1 MKNIFSRIILG
12 ASIFLFGAAF
22 SSCTEEM
29 VDINDE
35 ITLGR
40 CMTPTELVAT
50 IKNGEFIEFSWTK
63 SKGATEF
70 LLELYSDEQMT
81 SKVAEKVILA
91 DEIPYTWDLDADMVY
106 YARVKAI
113 NGEGLI
119 DDSNWAVFDRK
130 LETYA
135 IKSSLN
141 PELVDR
147 TVNSITIKWTADPE
161 VDHIRITPA
170 VNAEEEF
177 TRFEVSAEAATA
189 GQAVVTG
196 LNPSV
201 NYTLTVHFKSADRG
215 KVTAWTRPSID
226 GATEVSTSEALLQAI
241 TDKAAVIKVAYSE
254 TPYVIGSAVIG
265 GPIAIYGDATAQ
277 GVQPVIQGGLKI
289 GADAT
294 KIHLEALTFDGL
306 SSADYPHNLTFDA
319 AATLESITVLNCTLN
334 NYLRGILYENSKA
347 PTVGKIH
354 YNDVVVNNVAGD
366 GGDCFDI
373 RGKANISE
381 IVFENSTLNIGART
395 YFRIDANAKLE
406 SITMKNTTLNNLC
419 FANNGNNNGI
429 FNIRALNAA
438 GAAPTFVLKKNVFLN
453 MQDANNRCC
462 LIAKN
467 STSVFPTEIADN
479 FYFNCYD
486 RFFIPQKDGST
497 LKGDDLATAAAEG
510 RTRILVN
517 GSAELTA
524 DPCVDSGRDKLN
536 VTDADVLKAG
546 AGDPRWH
553 SVYVEIPEDLTQTVT
568 ATGKIWKLTDGQTFK
583 KLADKDMVRD
593 GIRFYV
599 KNTPINFVKTG
610 FEFSGAATVGEDGI
624 PTDGAIGIKVNEPGS
639 IVISVA
645 ESTGHSNLTVSLD
658 GKISAAVPA
667 GAEYQKITFANV
679 SGEQMIYIYGCHPS
693 TMTFLQWTS
702 DVQVL
707 DKVLA
712 TPVVTMDKTVVDER
726 AKETINLTWN
736 PIDFAGSYNV
746 VVDGVKYSTN
756 ETKYEIET
764 SGFSVDEA
772 GADFSIKVTAVPEK
786 DDYTRVESSAAEL
799 SFHVNDV
806 PIVDTGAIPGDG
818 TEIADEFVLNW
829 DKLAAAVLSAVPTWN
844 GTSTAEVSGTMTVDN
859 VTYVSGAKVFKYD
872 PAKPR
877 FQYNGVTEY
886 TDGIPTGKYI
896 SFKVTKPGTISHY
909 VRHGSSSNY
918 KDGEETTYRYVRILL
933 VDADGNVKE
942 LDKFS
947 SPAPDYSAGTTP
959 LMTTKIT
966 AEHLAGLTSAPT
978 VYITSETNGVN
989 LRALEWKADPSGIP
1003 SDGTEIQNGYV
1014 LNWDR
1019 LAAAVLAAVPTWNGT
1034 STAEVSGTMTVD
1046 NVTYVSGAKVFK
1058 YDPAKPRFQYNGVT
1072 EYTDGIPT
1080 GKYISFKVTKPG
1092 TISHYVR
1099 HGSSSNYKDGEE
1111 TTYRYVRILLVD
1123 ADGNVKELDKFSS
1136 PAPDYSAGTTPLM
1149 TTKITAEHLAGLT
1162 SAPTVY
1168 ITSETNGVNL
1178 RALEWVEE

>member
-119 DDSNWAVFDRK
+119 DDSNWAVYDRK

-201 NYTLTVHFKSADRG
+201 NYTLAVHFKSADRG

-254 TPYVIGSAVIG
+254 TPYVIGNAVIG
-265 GPIAIYGDATAQ
+265 GPIAIYGDATAL

-347 PTVGKIH
+347 PTVTKIH
-354 YNDVVVNNVAGD
+354 YNDVVVNNVGGD
-366 GGDCFDI
+366 GGDCFDF
-373 RGKANISE
+373 RGAATVSE

-395 YFRIDANAKLE
+395 YFRFDANAKLE

-467 STSVFPTEIADN
+467 STSAFPTEIADN
-479 FYFNCYD
+479 FFFNCYD

-536 VTDADVLKAG
+536 ITDADVLKAG

-707 DKVLA
+707 DNVLA
-712 TPVVTMDKTVVDER
+712 TPVVKIDKTTVDER
-726 AKETINLTWN
+726 ADDKITLTWDA
-736 PIDFAGSYNV
+736 IDFAGSYNV
-746 VVDGVKYSTN
+746 TVDGKVKNVTETTYAFSTA
-756 ETKYEIET
+756 T
-764 SGFSVDEA
+764 FSVEEA
-772 GADFSIKVTAVPEK
+772 GGDFAIQVTAVPAST
-786 DDYTRVESSAAEL
+786 DYTRVESAAAEL

-806 PIVDTGAIPGDG
+806 PEEAGVKVVRYDFAFPAAATSDGVYVCETNPGFIVTGAGLAIDASNAAFAETGATVHDSKFTTRLKGSTSKTITINVPNDG
-818 TEIADEFVLNW
+818 VLYIG
-829 DKLAAAVLSAVPTWN
+829 ARSGN
-844 GTSTAEVSGTMTVDN
+844 GTA
-859 VTYVSGAKVFKYD
+859 
-872 PAKPR
+872 
-877 FQYNGVTEY
+877 
-886 TDGIPTGKYI
+886 TDRTLILTQAGN
-896 SFKVTKPGTISHY
+896 TI
-909 VRHGSSSNY
+909 VEQVV
-918 KDGEETTYRYVRILL
+918 K
-933 VDADGNVKE
+933 DADMFATDEAKTYQIG
-942 LDKFS
+942 
-947 SPAPDYSAGTTP
+947 
-959 LMTTKIT
+959 
-966 AEHLAGLTSAPT
+966 
-978 VYITSETNGVN
+978 
-989 LRALEWKADPSGIP
+989 RAH
-1003 SDGTEIQNGYV
+1003 V
-1014 LNWDR
+1014 
-1019 LAAAVLAAVPTWNGT
+1019 
-1034 STAEVSGTMTVD
+1034 
-1046 NVTYVSGAKVFK
+1046 
-1058 YDPAKPRFQYNGVT
+1058 
-1072 EYTDGIPT
+1072 
-1080 GKYISFKVTKPG
+1080 
-1092 TISHYVR
+1092 
-1099 HGSSSNYKDGEE
+1099 
-1111 TTYRYVRILLVD
+1111 
-1123 ADGNVKELDKFSS
+1123 
-1136 PAPDYSAGTTPLM
+1136 
-1149 TTKITAEHLAGLT
+1149 
-1162 SAPTVY
+1162 
-1168 ITSETNGVNL
+1168 
-1178 RALEWVEE
+1178 

>member
-12 ASIFLFGAAF
+12 ASILLFGAAF

-35 ITLGR
+35 LALGR

-50 IKNGEFIEFSWTK
+50 IKDGEFIEFSWTK

-81 SKVAEKVILA
+81 TKVAEKTILA
-91 DEIPYTWDLDADMVY
+91 DELPYTWDLDADMVY
-106 YARVKAI
+106 YARVKAV

-119 DDSNWAVFDRK
+119 ADSNWAVYDRK

-135 IKSSLN
+135 IKSSLS

-170 VNAEEEF
+170 LTADEDF
-177 TRFEVSAEAATA
+177 TRFDVDSEVAAA

-201 NYTLTVHFKSADRG
+201 NYTLAVHFKSADRG
-215 KVTAWTRPSID
+215 KVTAWTRPSVE

-241 TDKAAVIKVAYSE
+241 TDKAPVIKVAYSE
-254 TPYVIGSAVIG
+254 TPYVLGSATIG

-277 GVQPVIQGGLKI
+277 GAQPVIQGGLKI

-347 PTVGKIH
+347 PTVTKIH
-354 YNDVVVNNVAGD
+354 YNDVVVNNVGGD
-366 GGDCFDI
+366 GGDCFDF
-373 RGKANISE
+373 RGAAVVNE

-429 FNIRALNAA
+429 FNIRATKAA
-438 GAAPTFVLKKNVFLN
+438 GGFPTFVLKKNVFLN
-453 MQDANNRCC
+453 MQDANSRCC

-467 STSVFPTEIADN
+467 STSAFPSEIADN
-479 FYFNCYD
+479 FFFNCYD

-497 LKGDDLATAAAEG
+497 LKGDDLAAAAAEG
-510 RTRILVN
+510 RALILVN
-517 GSAELTA
+517 GSVELTA

-536 VTDADVLKAG
+536 VTNADVLKAG

-553 SVYVEIPEDLTQTVT
+553 AAYVEIPEDLTQAVT

-610 FEFSGAATVGEDGI
+610 FEFSGAAVVGEDGI

-645 ESTGHSNLTVSLD
+645 ESSAHSNLTVSLD
-658 GKISAAVPA
+658 GKIAAAVPA

-679 SGEQMIYIYGCHPS
+679 SGEQMIYIYGCHPA
-693 TMTFLQWTS
+693 TMTFLQWTD

-707 DKVLA
+707 DNVLA
-712 TPVVTMDKTVVDER
+712 TPVVTMNKNTVNER
-726 AKETINLTWN
+726 AEDSITLTWGA
-736 PIDFAGSYNV
+736 IDFAGSYNV
-746 VVDGVKYSTN
+746 TVDGKVKNVTETTYTISTAN
-756 ETKYEIET
+756 FAVEEE
-764 SGFSVDEA
+764 G
-772 GADFSIKVTAVPEK
+772 GDFAIQVTAVPAAT
-786 DDYTRVESSAAEL
+786 DYTRVESAAAEL

-806 PIVDTGAIPGDG
+806 PEEAGVKVVRYALTFPTPDAEQKVNDAKFACEENAGFYITTTGEWKYDANSQKFAVSADSEATAYTSRLKGGKTSDTKTMTITVPNDGVLYIAARSANGTATDRTMALVQNDIEILPATVIKDADQFATGAFPYTVVNVKAGDIQVVLNNG
-818 TEIADEFVLNW
+818 INFYGITYDATEVTGPAKVDKVWDFSAPEWVDIMTKTGVEKGADIADLDVEHDGLKV
-829 DKLAAAVLSAVPTWN
+829 KGGGKSMRWN
-844 GTSTAEVSGTMTVDN
+844 VSGETYCWQTGGKGN
-859 VTYVSGAKVFKYD
+859 VNERYFEFTADV
-872 PAKPR
+872 
-877 FQYNGVTEY
+877 
-886 TDGIPTGKYI
+886 
-896 SFKVTKPGTISHY
+896 PGTVTVYSSNT
-909 VRHGSSSNY
+909 GSSNATDRFVTV
-918 KDGEETTYRYVRILL
+918 KVGDGEEQSL
-933 VDADGNVKE
+933 VGGTPSNEAPIKTEFNIGAGNVKI
-942 LDKFS
+942 
-947 SPAPDYSAGTTP
+947 YSTGNG
-959 LMTTKIT
+959 LRFYKI
-966 AEHLAGLTSAPT
+966 EFH
-978 VYITSETNGVN
+978 
-989 LRALEWKADPSGIP
+989 
-1003 SDGTEIQNGYV
+1003 
-1014 LNWDR
+1014 
-1019 LAAAVLAAVPTWNGT
+1019 
-1034 STAEVSGTMTVD
+1034 
-1046 NVTYVSGAKVFK
+1046 
-1058 YDPAKPRFQYNGVT
+1058 
-1072 EYTDGIPT
+1072 
-1080 GKYISFKVTKPG
+1080 
-1092 TISHYVR
+1092 
-1099 HGSSSNYKDGEE
+1099 SN
-1111 TTYRYVRILLVD
+1111 
-1123 ADGNVKELDKFSS
+1123 
-1136 PAPDYSAGTTPLM
+1136 
-1149 TTKITAEHLAGLT
+1149 
-1162 SAPTVY
+1162 
-1168 ITSETNGVNL
+1168 
-1178 RALEWVEE
+1178 